1 MSVERLQDLV
11 LRSRQH
17 SFSLH
22 AAMSLCF
29 QLRMDY
35 GGPVPLTYPSPRWVQ
50 IPFRPRTKE
59 AAALRFESLTLS
71 ISTYKP
77 PGLHGK
83 SPPAISSKPTK
94 PVPHQYPS
102 ASHSRLPFTAG
113 CHLVMGRGC
122 SARFPFQWL
131 KCLSRNRAL
140 YVTAQKAGMSAVSSL
155 RSSRTVES
163 QLASLTCHRT
173 FAALSL
179 FTLLSHEASACARGR
194 PAAGRFC

>member
-1 MSVERLQDLV
+1 MESLQDLV

-50 IPFRPRTKE
+50 IPFRPSTKE

-94 PVPHQYPS
+94 PVPHQYPQCL
-102 ASHSRLPFTAG
+102 ALTAPIYCGMPPSHG
-113 CHLVMGRGC
+113 
-122 SARFPFQWL
+122 QWL

-140 YVTAQKAGMSAVSSL
+140 YVTAQKAGISAVSSL

-179 FTLLSHEASACARGR
+179 FTSLSHEASACARGR